1 MTVTTVLYVDDEPD
15 LREVAVMSLE
25 IDPEL
30 SVRAAGSG
38 REALQILDEGYR
50 PDVMLF
56 DVMMPHMD
64 GPALLAAC
72 RARPETANTPVI
84 FITARA
90 QSRELE
96 AFLALGACGV
106 IVKPF
111 DPMTLALELRAIL
124 ARSCT

>member
-1 MTVTTVLYVDDEPD
+1 MSETRVLYVDDEPD

-25 IDPEL
+25 IDPDL
-30 SVRAAGSG
+30 SVRSASSG
-38 REALQILDEGYR
+38 MEALQILDDGFR
-50 PDVMLF
+50 PDVILL

-64 GPALLAAC
+64 GPAVLAAV
-72 RARPETANTPVI
+72 RRREDTRDTPVI

-96 AFLALGACGV
+96 SFLALGACGV

-124 ARSCT
+124 ARSGR

>member
-1 MTVTTVLYVDDEPD
+1 MSELKILYVDDEPD

-25 IDPEL
+25 IDPGL
-30 SVRAAGSG
+30 SVRAAASG
-38 REALQILDEGYR
+38 KEALEVLEGGYQ

-64 GPALLAAC
+64 GPALLAEV
-72 RARPETANTPVI
+72 RTRPETADTPVI

-96 AFLALGACGV
+96 SFLALGACGV

-124 ARSCT
+124 SRAAR